1 MELQV
6 SRRGQVSLSKRQRFS
21 SAASGRVLLERGV
34 DGYRAYVCEDLGQES
49 EKIVAADL
57 PSLRGMQFSKLNT
70 LVLPKETSDETRAPA
85 FGIPDEESSRRR
97 SQQGLI
103 TKLEIRAVSLAK
115 MRLGED
121 SVGISALTP
130 VFVIAGTAEGQNE
143 KT

>member
-1 MELQV
+1 
-6 SRRGQVSLSKRQRFS
+6 
-21 SAASGRVLLERGV
+21 V

-70 LVLPKETSDETRAPA
+70 LVLPKETSGKTRAPA
-85 FGIPDEESSRRR
+85 FGIPDEEFPRRR

-103 TKLEIRAVSLAK
+103 TK
-115 MRLGED
+115 
-121 SVGISALTP
+121 
-130 VFVIAGTAEGQNE
+130 NE